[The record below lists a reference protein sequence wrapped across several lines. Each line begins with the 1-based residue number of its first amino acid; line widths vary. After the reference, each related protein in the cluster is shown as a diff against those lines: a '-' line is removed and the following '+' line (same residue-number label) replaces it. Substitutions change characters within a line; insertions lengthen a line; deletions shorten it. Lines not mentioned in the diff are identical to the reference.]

1 MKDFASQYRE
11 KAEKLKKSKKF
22 EDALKLTDKAMA
34 VEKETRASDYW
45 YKRGMR
51 FSEIGEYEQ
60 ALDCYEKDLDLHEK
74 SYDVF
79 FEKGK
84 ILFQL
89 KKYAEAIESFNKAA
103 ETRNQNYLQSSKK
116 VEHLKKARKFEKA
129 LMYTDDAANQKPLD
143 ENFWFYKGITL
154 LKLKKFDESSSCFK
168 TGLEIKSDENLL
180 YENAKCELFL
190 GNEDNAID
198 CLIKASKMNPVIREK
213 LKVDSDFSKI
223 IDNKQVRVIIGL

>member
-116 VEHLKKARKFEKA
+116 VDHLKKARKFEKA

-154 LKLKKFDESSSCFK
+154 LKLKKLQS
-168 TGLEIKSDENLL
+168 
-180 YENAKCELFL
+180 
-190 GNEDNAID
+190 
-198 CLIKASKMNPVIREK
+198 
-213 LKVDSDFSKI
+213 
-223 IDNKQVRVIIGL
+223 